1 MFLRSSLLRTYSDI
15 LYHNEELKSLTRYR
29 FDKIQKRAQLK
40 QSIARLANIIF
51 TEIEKLVSSLN
62 ISFKKIKM
70 FGLYSV
76 INLILLIKVVII

>member
-15 LYHNEELKSLTRYR
+15 LYHKSLTRYR

-76 INLILLIKVVII
+76 INLTLLIKVVII